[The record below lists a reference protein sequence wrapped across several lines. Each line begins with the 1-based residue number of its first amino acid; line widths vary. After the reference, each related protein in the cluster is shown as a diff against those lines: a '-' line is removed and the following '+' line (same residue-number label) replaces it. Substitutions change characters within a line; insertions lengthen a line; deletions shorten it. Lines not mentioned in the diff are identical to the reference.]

1 MKNIENEIARIKA
14 DIVSRDGMQ
23 EIYKRCFSLIDLT
36 TLNSTDTPSKVA
48 GMIEKVNAFND
59 IYPSYPSVAAVC
71 VYPNFAGQVRSQL
84 KVEGVRIAVV
94 AGVFPSS
101 QSFPEI
107 KIAECRMAVEKG
119 ADEVDIVLALSK
131 FLDNDMRGA
140 FEEIKSIKEAIG
152 EKHLKVILET
162 GALKEHKMIAEASSL
177 AIEAG
182 ADFIKTSTGKMEPA
196 ATTEAAY
203 IMCSKIKENYEKT
216 GKRVGFKPAG
226 GISTPGEA
234 VLYYAIVEDILGKDW
249 LNPHLFRI
257 GASRLANNLLTEI
270 EGKTISY
277 F

>member
-1 MKNIENEIARIKA
+1 MKNIDNELARIRA
-14 DIVSRDGMQ
+14 SIVGRGEMQ
-23 EIYKRCFSLIDLT
+23 EVYRTCFSLIDLT

-48 GMIEKVNAFND
+48 GMIAKVNGFNE

-84 KVEGVRIAVV
+84 KVDGVSIAVV

-131 FLDNDMRGA
+131 FLDNDKRGA

-162 GALKEHKMIAEASSL
+162 GALKEPGLIAEASSL
-177 AIEAG
+177 AIDAG

-196 ATTEAAY
+196 ATPEAAY
-203 IMCSKIKENYEKT
+203 IMCCKIKEHYEKT
-216 GKRVGFKPAG
+216 GKRIGFKPAG

-234 VLYYAIVEDILGKDW
+234 VLYYSIVEDILGKDW
-249 LNPHLFRI
+249 LNPQLFRI

-270 EGKTISY
+270 EGKTINY

>member
-1 MKNIENEIARIKA
+1 MKNIENELARIKA
-14 DIVSRDGMQ
+14 GIVGRSRMQ
-23 EIYKRCFSLIDLT
+23 EIYRTCFSLIDLT

-48 GMIEKVNAFND
+48 GMIDKVNGFNN

-84 KVEGVRIAVV
+84 KVDGVRIAVV

-131 FLDNDMRGA
+131 FLDNDKRGA
-140 FEEIKSIKEAIG
+140 YEEIKSIKDAIG

-162 GALKEHKMIAEASSL
+162 GALKEQELIAEASSL

-196 ATTEAAY
+196 ATPEAAY
-203 IMCSKIKENYEKT
+203 IMCSKIKEHFQKT
-216 GKRVGFKPAG
+216 GRRVGFKPAG

-234 VLYYAIVEDILGKDW
+234 VLYYAIVEDVLGKDW

>member
-1 MKNIENEIARIKA
+1 MKNIENELSRIKKGFEN
-14 DIVSRDGMQ
+14 RDRIS
-23 EIYKRCFSLIDLT
+23 EIYKTCLSLIDLT

-48 GMIEKVNAFND
+48 GMIEKVNGFHM
-59 IYPSYPSVAAVC
+59 IYPSYPSVAAIC

-84 KVEGVRIAVV
+84 RIDGVKIAVV

-107 KIAECRMAVEKG
+107 KIAECRMAVENG

-131 FLDNDMRGA
+131 FLDNDKDGA
-140 FEEIKSIKEAIG
+140 FKEIKSIKEAIG
-152 EKHLKVILET
+152 NKHLKVILET
-162 GALKEHKMIAEASSL
+162 GALKNYDKIAEASSL

-196 ATTEAAY
+196 ATPEAAY
-203 IMCSKIKENYEKT
+203 IMCNKIKEHYNKT

-234 VLYYAIVEDILGKDW
+234 SLYYAIVEDILGKDW
-249 LNPHLFRI
+249 LNPQLFRI

-270 EGKTISY
+270 EGKTINY

>member
-1 MKNIENEIARIKA
+1 MKNIGNELSRIKKNLEN
-14 DIVSRDGMQ
+14 RDRMS
-23 EIYKRCFSLIDLT
+23 EIYKTCFSLIDLT
-36 TLNSTDTPSKVA
+36 TLNPTDTPSKIA
-48 GMIEKVNAFND
+48 GMIEKVNGFRK

-84 KVEGVRIAVV
+84 NADGVRIAVV

-107 KIAECRMAVEKG
+107 KVAECRMAVDNG
-119 ADEVDIVLALSK
+119 ADEVDIVLALNK
-131 FLDNDMRGA
+131 FLDKDKDGA
-140 FEEIKSIKEAIG
+140 FNEINSIKEAIG

-162 GALKEHKMIAEASSL
+162 GALKDYDMIAEASSL

-196 ATTEAAY
+196 ATPEAAY
-203 IMCSKIKENYEKT
+203 IMCSKIKEHYEKT
-216 GKRVGFKPAG
+216 GKRIGFKPAG

-234 VLYYAIVEDILGKDW
+234 TLYYAIVEDILGNDW
-249 LNPHLFRI
+249 LNPELFRI

>member
-1 MKNIENEIARIKA
+1 MKNIENEIARIK
-14 DIVSRDGMQ
+14 DGIVGKGEMQ
-23 EIYKRCFSLIDLT
+23 EIYRTCFSLIDLT

-48 GMIEKVNAFND
+48 GMIDKVNGFKD
-59 IYPSYPSVAAVC
+59 IYPSYPSVAAIC

-84 KVEGVRIAVV
+84 KIDGVRIAVV

-131 FLDNDMRGA
+131 FLDNDKKGA
-140 FEEIKSIKEAIG
+140 LEEIKSIKEAIG
-152 EKHLKVILET
+152 EKNLKVILET
-162 GALKEHKMIAEASSL
+162 GALKDHNLIAEASLL

-182 ADFIKTSTGKMEPA
+182 ADFIKTSTGKLEPA
-196 ATTEAAY
+196 ATPEAAY
-203 IMCSKIKENYEKT
+203 VMCSKIKEHYEKT
-216 GKRVGFKPAG
+216 GRRIGFKPAG

-234 VLYYAIVEDILGKDW
+234 ALYYAIVEDILGKDW
-249 LNPHLFRI
+249 LNPQLFRI